1 MDFRELSA
9 DFTELVDE
17 DGKGWLYRHA
27 KNLFHFIR
35 KNPDLVNKQTSDK
48 LPGISKGFTRQWKK
62 RVKQVQIPLFSLN
75 EKGAWTLRFD
85 GLLAEAL
92 ETGPLRAEEYVLPQ
106 SVPDLLDNTDLNG
119 VPRYAV
125 EDVLKYYYANISED
139 TPWVVLPVESFDA
152 YYGNTNFSRKWLSK
166 LPKEIITRE
175 YHRDVS
181 RIRIKDI
188 CFEC

>member
-1 MDFRELSA
+1 MTR
-9 DFTELVDE
+9 T
-17 DGKGWLYRHA
+17 A
-27 KNLFHFIR
+27 KA
-35 KNPDLVNKQTSDK
+35 
-48 LPGISKGFTRQWKK
+48 GFTVTPKTYFILFGR
-62 RVKQVQIPLFSLN
+62 IFSLN

-92 ETGPLRAEEYVLPQ
+92 ETGPLRTEEYVLPQ